1 MRCTACNEDYSK
13 EQLGGGGGGAGRREE
28 KAIRLGE
35 SILAGYGQVAL
46 AWAREAVAH
55 QKLFAYI

>member
-1 MRCTACNEDYSK
+1 MKKVRCTACNEGYSK
-13 EQLGGGGGGAGRREE
+13 EQLGGGGGEE
-28 KAIRLGE
+28 EAIRLGE